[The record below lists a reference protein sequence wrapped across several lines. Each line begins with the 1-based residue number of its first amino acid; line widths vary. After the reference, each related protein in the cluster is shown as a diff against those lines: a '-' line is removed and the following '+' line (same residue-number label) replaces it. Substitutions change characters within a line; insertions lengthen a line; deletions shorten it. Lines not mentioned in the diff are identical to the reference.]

1 MDELLKQGQTLLDRY
16 RVESFLDAG
25 GMQQVFRAT
34 DISFNR
40 LVALKVP
47 QNDSAERRFDRSARL
62 SARITHPNV
71 AKTLDYFEE
80 NGKSYLS

>member
-1 MDELLKQGQTLLDRY
+1 MDQLLKKGQMLLNRY
-16 RVESFLDAG
+16 SIDSYLAAG

-34 DISFNR
+34 DTSFSR

-62 SARITHPNV
+62 IARITHPNV
-71 AKTLDYFEE
+71 AKTLDYISAY
-80 NGKSYLS
+80 K